1 MTKTLNQIIFLFL
14 HQNQNI
20 FFSNIG
26 NQNILFRRKTYP
38 PPWKLIGPSLM
49 YLTNITFVLVLGT
62 TSNYNTN
69 IKCSGIFTCKIGN
82 GGNNICHVIHCYSIV
97 KVGSKLIYLKIFTKI
112 TFKITL
118 KIKAYLKCIFS

>member
-14 HQNQNI
+14 

-26 NQNILFRRKTYP
+26 NQNILFRKKTYP

-49 YLTNITFVLVLGT
+49 YLNNITFVLVLGT

-69 IKCSGIFTCKIGN
+69 IMCSGIFTCKIGN